1 MSVFMAGIRV
11 KEHEPFESAM
21 RRFKRVVEKSAILAD
36 VRSRQFYEKPS
47 TKRQRQRA
55 AAIKR
60 TRKKNN
66 RDSHSTW
73 NDRNRNY

>member
-1 MSVFMAGIRV
+1 MAGIRV
-11 KEHEPFESAM
+11 KDHEPFESAM

-47 TKRQRQRA
+47 TKRQRERA

-66 RDSHSTW
+66 RDPHSSW
-73 NDRNRNY
+73 DRSRNY

>member
-1 MSVFMAGIRV
+1 MAGIRV
-11 KEHEPFESAM
+11 KDHEPFESAM

-60 TRKKNN
+60 ARKKTN
-66 RDSHSTW
+66 REPNSFGG
-73 NDRNRNY
+73 DRNRSY